1 MAVRPARRQRR
12 LPDRMTRFMLFLA
25 HWMDYPP
32 AGIRFGAAL
41 PPLWTAQHQIYPDSV
56 GTRRNRLPS
65 RLIGILLA
73 E

>member
-41 PPLWTAQHQIYPDSV
+41 PPLPEEGGGQQQLERSERPEREDS
-56 GTRRNRLPS
+56 
-65 RLIGILLA
+65 
-73 E
+73 